1 MFVARDW
8 DEETEEKGE
17 KESENSEEDCL
28 VLFMIRLPDEVKN
41 ILGKD
46 AKKLAAYGEE
56 LISGNKQKKGKQQ
69 KQVAQLEVKIK
80 YQ

>member
-8 DEETEEKGE
+8 DENTEEKGE

-46 AKKLAAYGEE
+46 AKKLAFYGEE

-69 KQVAQLEVKIK
+69 KQVTQLEVKIK
-80 YQ
+80 DQ